1 MYTVP
6 VGQRLLRVWLERTG
20 EQLTA
25 RQFFDER
32 LYLLFF
38 EPAKMLQWVPNSPF
52 VQQVSAAERQRQ
64 PERSVRE
71 IQLGRLHQLAAAMA
85 TGGVADASFVV
96 GYPAAGVAATTS
108 GQVSD
113 NTPTPDP
120 EQVYC
125 SWLGAAL
132 GIGTAGAVTLLL
144 AESSILW
151 ALVEGWTHYR
161 ALLDEHPNLKGH
173 QIETWNGRW
182 LVHVLSAAYD
192 PTHPLLGF
200 DFAQL
205 LETRGGAPAIV
216 PQHWVPLLVAL
227 AQHLPAPHVMAY
239 VYALNK
245 TNRTIGFIPLYL
257 AEIRTLPAAYHH
269 LFGLAGTGVGWAALS
284 QAYETRLGL
293 AAACESGSV
302 GLVALEPARLRQY
315 LPVPVSPARTP
326 AQARQQ
332 EIYQLWLHAMLRN
345 DQNDQKTPSSA
356 PVSLPE
362 AADRLAEALLVF
374 ARHETA
380 LQRGRGKTE
389 NPQLVE
395 RVLAAPFLSRFVT
408 QLTEVLAAA
417 PDAAGFRPALEA
429 AVGLVASM
437 PPRQFPLFVALLRF
451 RYVARA
457 NQPNEL

>member
-1 MYTVP
+1 MYTVL

-20 EQLTA
+20 ELLTA

-32 LYLLFF
+32 LYPLFF
-38 EPAKMLQWVPNSPF
+38 EPEKMLQWVPNSPF

-64 PERSVRE
+64 PGRSVRD
-71 IQLGRLHQLAAAMA
+71 IQLGRLHQLAAGVAV
-85 TGGVADASFVV
+85 GGAADASFVV
-96 GYPAAGVAATTS
+96 GYPAAGAAATTS

-113 NTPTPDP
+113 NTPAPDP

-144 AESSILW
+144 QEASILW

-161 ALLDEHPNLKGH
+161 ALLDQYPALKGH
-173 QIETWNGRW
+173 QVETWNGRW
-182 LVHVLSAAYD
+182 LVHALSPAYD
-192 PTHPLLGF
+192 PAQPLLGF

-205 LETRGGAPAIV
+205 LATRGSTQAIV
-216 PQHWVPLLVAL
+216 PQPWVPLLVAL

-239 VYALNK
+239 IYALNK

-257 AEIRTLPAAYHH
+257 AEIRTLPAACHH
-269 LFGLAGTGVGWAALS
+269 LFELTGAGPGWAALA

-315 LPVPVSPARTP
+315 VPVPAGAVRTP
-326 AQARQQ
+326 AQGRQQ
-332 EIYQLWLHAMLRN
+332 EIYHLWLQAML
-345 DQNDQKTPSSA
+345 QKDAPSA
-356 PVSLPE
+356 PVSLSD
-362 AADRLAEALLVF
+362 AADQLAESLLAF
-374 ARHETA
+374 ARHETTQ
-380 LQRGRGKTE
+380 QRGRGKTE

-395 RVLAAPFLSRFVT
+395 RVLAAPSLTRFVA
-408 QLTEVLAAA
+408 QLTELLVAAPATAAYLPAFEEAVKLAAA
-417 PDAAGFRPALEA
+417 MPA
-429 AVGLVASM
+429 
-437 PPRQFPLFVALLRF
+437 PQFSLFVALLRF

-457 NQPNEL
+457 G